1 MGKHNDMHI
10 IGIHIL
16 YISNFIVLLLFLPQ
30 LHKCGALKSKVQIY
44 EAT

>member
-16 YISNFIVLLLFLPQ
+16 YISNFIVLLLPQ
-30 LHKCGALKSKVQIY
+30 LHMCGALKSKIQIY